1 MKHDTTWVSP
11 NFLMFG
17 RHPHIAVDLALGCCP
32 VKDDSGYVH
41 ELQERLKKAYELA
54 ELNSR
59 ASQKSQKKAQSSE
72 HSSAPFAL
80 PGR

>member
-41 ELQERLKKAYELA
+41 ELQERLKKAYELHVA

-59 ASQKSQKKAQSSE
+59 ASQKSQKKLS
-72 HSSAPFAL
+72 HFVH
-80 PGR
+80 